1 MGSRQPSHTK
11 PEITAKKQADER
23 LAQALRDNLH
33 RRKAQMRARANSD
46 KADAAEMSMTAAPS
60 AAPPAAPPVDSDKA
74 QTDNSDQDKQ

>member
-11 PEITAKKQADER
+11 PEITANQQANDR

-46 KADAAEMSMTAAPS
+46 TADAAEMPMTAAPS
-60 AAPPAAPPVDSDKA
+60 AAPAVDSDMA
-74 QTDNSDQDKQ
+74 QTDDSDQNKQ

>member
-11 PEITAKKQADER
+11 PATTAKQQADDR

-46 KADAAEMSMTAAPS
+46 TADAAEMPMTPAP
-60 AAPPAAPPVDSDKA
+60 AVDSDMA
-74 QTDNSDQDKQ
+74 QTDDSDQNKQ

>member
-11 PEITAKKQADER
+11 PATTAKQQADDR

-46 KADAAEMSMTAAPS
+46 TVDAAEMPMTAAPS
-60 AAPPAAPPVDSDKA
+60 AAPAVDSDMA
-74 QTDNSDQDKQ
+74 QTDDSDQNKQ

>member
-11 PEITAKKQADER
+11 SEITAKQQADDR

-46 KADAAEMSMTAAPS
+46 TADAAEMPMTAAPS
-60 AAPPAAPPVDSDKA
+60 AAPAVDSDMA
-74 QTDNSDQDKQ
+74 QTDDSDQNKQ

>member
-11 PEITAKKQADER
+11 PEITAKRQADAR

-46 KADAAEMSMTAAPS
+46 TADAAEMPMTAPPS
-60 AAPPAAPPVDSDKA
+60 AAPAVDSDMA
-74 QTDNSDQDKQ
+74 QTDDSDQNKQ

>member
-11 PEITAKKQADER
+11 PATTAKQQADDR

-46 KADAAEMSMTAAPS
+46 TTDAAEMPMTAAP
-60 AAPPAAPPVDSDKA
+60 AVDSDMA
-74 QTDNSDQDKQ
+74 QTDVSDQNKQ